1 MTDERANDPDRVNSE
16 LELEYWRVAAEIATF
31 DEWVAYFPP
40 GTRPDFAT
48 EAAGRAREEL
58 TKELTQRYFAGDLP
72 EGFNWRAWFRKTA
85 FRRLL
90 DVLRKN
96 GGDPRAE
103 PLPSIPGNAAS
114 ESDFEQLVHSNTTVG
129 GEGPDFSAQDVV
141 ATRFER
147 SFYTS
152 LAWRIVEVLSDRDRS
167 PSLSAPQA
175 DALRLLFAEDG
186 ELDPTPAGEHWRK
199 DLAQARGVDRSIV
212 TQDVKKGELLIRTG
226 LYLFVTLAPPTHVV
240 TRRPVMDALFSAVFL
255 SDRDLKPHHLEAIEV
270 ETAGLSTTN
279 RKALQTAGAHAR
291 YGEFRFPVDRQAF
304 LAAIS
309 RLNAFAALTD
319 VGRIQALHTAE
330 SRYAL
335 LVPGQRVPSTFS
347 CILHCATH
355 TTGIES

>member
-1 MTDERANDPDRVNSE
+1 MTDERVSDPGRVDSE
-16 LELEYWRVAAEIATF
+16 LEVEYAQVAAEIATF
-31 DEWVAYFPP
+31 DEWVAYFPS

-58 TKELTQRYFAGDLP
+58 TKELIRRYVAGDLP

-90 DVLRKN
+90 DVLREN

-103 PLPSIPGNAAS
+103 PLPSIPGSAAL

-129 GEGPDFSAQDVV
+129 GEGPDFSAQDAV

-152 LAWRIVEVLSDRDRS
+152 LAWQIVEVLSNRDRS

-175 DALRLLFAEDG
+175 DAIRLLFAEDG
-186 ELDPTPAGEHWRK
+186 ELDPTPGGAHWRK
-199 DLAQARGVDRSIV
+199 ELAEAREVDRSIV
-212 TQDVKKGELLIRTG
+212 TQDVKKGEVLIRTG
-226 LYLFVTLAPPTHVV
+226 LYLFVTLAPPTHAV

-255 SDRDLKPHHLEAIEV
+255 SDRDLKPHHLTAIEV
-270 ETAGLSTTN
+270 DTAGLSTTN

-319 VGRIQALHTAE
+319 LGRVQALHAAE

-347 CILHCATH
+347 CILHCAIH